1 MKKQKENTTNKGG
14 NFDQPNV
21 KKSLLKWA
29 AVKDEFEEFIGGV
42 MLMII
47 VLIYFKD

>member
-1 MKKQKENTTNKGG
+1 MTGKIYVYKC
-14 NFDQPNV
+14 NV